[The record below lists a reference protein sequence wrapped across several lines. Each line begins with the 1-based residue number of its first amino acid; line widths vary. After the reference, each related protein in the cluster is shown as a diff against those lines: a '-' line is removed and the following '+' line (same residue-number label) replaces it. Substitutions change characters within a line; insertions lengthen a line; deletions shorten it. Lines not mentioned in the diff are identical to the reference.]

1 MGMFVEHA
9 GEAGKLPLRLVLLSG
24 DWIAVELP
32 DRVRAVAPGVRVVSL
47 GGATEAGIWS
57 IAFPVGEV
65 DPEWE
70 SIPYGR
76 PLRNQ
81 RFHVLDAQWRECPV
95 WVAGEL
101 FIAGTGLAEG
111 YWRDP
116 ERTASSFVTHP
127 VTGERLYR
135 TGDVGR
141 WLPSGDIEFLG
152 REDFQVKV
160 GGFRI
165 ELGEI
170 EAALAGCEGVRAA
183 VAAAP
188 GARHHRR
195 LVGYVVPEQPT
206 DETELLERVRAH
218 AEQHLPAYMVPPALK
233 VIDEI
238 PLSANGKVDRT
249 ALPDPTTGRQEAT
262 PAATDLEEKILRVVS
277 AHTPAGGV
285 GVLDNF
291 FDLGLD
297 SLVLT
302 RIHRRLRDELGLN
315 FPITALFGE
324 PNVRRLAG
332 HLTGASTAS
341 GTTRAARD
349 RASLRRAVLTRRAK

>member
-1 MGMFVEHA
+1 
-9 GEAGKLPLRLVLLSG
+9 
-24 DWIAVELP
+24 
-32 DRVRAVAPGVRVVSL
+32 
-47 GGATEAGIWS
+47 
-57 IAFPVGEV
+57 
-65 DPEWE
+65 
-70 SIPYGR
+70 
-76 PLRNQ
+76 
-81 RFHVLDAQWRECPV
+81 
-95 WVAGEL
+95 
-101 FIAGTGLAEG
+101 
-111 YWRDP
+111 
-116 ERTASSFVTHP
+116 
-127 VTGERLYR
+127 
-135 TGDVGR
+135 
-141 WLPSGDIEFLG
+141 
-152 REDFQVKV
+152 EDFQVKV

-183 VAAAP
+183 VVAAP

-195 LVGYVVPEQPT
+195 LVGYVVAEGPL
-206 DETELLERVRAH
+206 DEGELLERVRAH
-218 AEQHLPAYMVPPALK
+218 AERRLPGYMVPPVLT
-233 VIDEI
+233 VIDEM

-249 ALPDPTTGRQEAT
+249 ALPDPTTSQQEAT
-262 PAATDLEEKILRVVS
+262 RAATDLEEKILRVVS

-302 RIHRRLRDELGLN
+302 RIHRRLRDELGLT

-332 HLTGASTAS
+332 HLTGATTSS

-349 RASLRRAVLTRRAK
+349 RASLRRAALARRAK